1 MRKPWYH
8 SMTIKG
14 AIAAGLGV
22 LLSPDV
28 FALLPH
34 SVSVAVTVAGA
45 VASAIGLRRAI
56 PDGTGG

>member
-1 MRKPWYH
+1 MQKHWWQ

-14 AIAAGLGV
+14 AIVAGLAV
-22 LLSPDV
+22 LASPDV

-34 SVSVAVTVAGA
+34 NVAVAVTVAGT

-56 PDGTGG
+56 PDPTP